1 MEWNRILTPQDEQI
15 FFSLMPGSMVDLQ
28 IDFPVKFR
36 TKATLVGFEI
46 GKYIIL
52 KHPAPLQMNNYKD
65 VFVDGNGVVVR
76 YLLEGQQGECFA
88 FKTTIRNVTKFPEK
102 FIFLTYPKEIE
113 NRQLRTHQ
121 RFVTHLP
128 SSIQAREDG
137 KAKQGTELKGI
148 ISDISSKGCGFLFKT
163 DNENLKVNEKDIFVN
178 IRNPND
184 ETTTIPAKVCNSR
197 FENGKVNVGI
207 KFEDNDPQ
215 IKKLLNQ
222 LFIDL

>member
-1 MEWNRILTPQDEQI
+1 
-15 FFSLMPGSMVDLQ
+15 MPGGMVDLQ

-36 TKATLVGFEI
+36 TKATSVGHEI

-76 YLLEGQQGECFA
+76 YILEGQQGECFA
-88 FKTTIRNVTKFPEK
+88 FKTTIRTVTKFPEK
-102 FIFLTYPKEIE
+102 LIFLSYPKEIE

-128 SSIQAREDG
+128 SSIQAREEDA
-137 KAKQGTELKGI
+137 AKPGTELKGI
-148 ISDISSKGCGFLFKT
+148 ISDISEKGCGFLFKT

-178 IRNPND
+178 IRSPND
-184 ETTTIPAKVCNSR
+184 SNITISARVCNSR

-207 KFEDNDPQ
+207 KFEDNDMQ
-215 IKKLLNQ
+215 IKALLHQ
-222 LFIDL
+222 LYIDL